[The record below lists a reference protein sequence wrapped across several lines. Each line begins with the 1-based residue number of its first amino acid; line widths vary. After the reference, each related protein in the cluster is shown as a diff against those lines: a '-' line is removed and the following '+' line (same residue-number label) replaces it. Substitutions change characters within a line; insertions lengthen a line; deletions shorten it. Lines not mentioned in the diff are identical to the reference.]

1 MGVVN
6 DLIKDM
12 PLPRM
17 ARVRQHLHAP
27 CVADVEGAVRRV
39 LRDSGV
45 LAGIKRG
52 MRLAVTAGSRGIANI
67 ALITATL
74 IDELRRAGAEPFVVA
89 AMGSHGGAT
98 DSGQLE
104 VLRGYGLTEERL
116 RCPVV
121 SSMRVEKI
129 GDTSDGRPILI
140 DAAAAAADGIV
151 VANRVKPHTSFT
163 GPYESG
169 LMKML
174 AIGLAKQAGAETCHQ
189 EGYGAM
195 AANIE
200 KYGREI
206 LRHANVVFG
215 LAMVENAHDQTCAI
229 AAMRGDQIPKRE
241 PELLRRAKAHMPRI
255 PFGRLDVLIVD
266 WMGKNISGLGMDPH
280 ITGSFA
286 SPYASGPPRPD
297 KLVVLDLT
305 PETHGNANGIGCADV
320 TTRRLFAKF
329 DPETTYPNALTAT
342 LAPAVRLPMIMDNQR
357 LAIQAGIKMA
367 AGFDKR
373 AIRLI
378 RLSDTLHLDE
388 FWISESL
395 LAEAR
400 GDSRMEVLGGLEEL
414 RFDANGDL
422 FADHL

>member
-17 ARVRQHLHAP
+17 ARVRQRLDDERIE
-27 CVADVEGAVRRV
+27 DVEEAVGRA
-39 LRDSGV
+39 LRDGGA
-45 LAGIKRG
+45 LAGVKPG

-67 ALITATL
+67 APITAAL
-74 IDELRRAGAEPFVVA
+74 VDELRRAGTEPFVVA

-98 DSGQLE
+98 DAGQLE
-104 VLRGYGLTEERL
+104 ILRGYGLTEERL

-121 SSMRVEKI
+121 SSMRVKRI
-129 GDTSDGRPILI
+129 GDTPDGRPVLI
-140 DAAAAAADGIV
+140 DAAAAEADGIV

-163 GPYESG
+163 GSYESG

-200 KYGREI
+200 KYGRAI
-206 LRHANVVFG
+206 LRHANVVLG
-215 LAMVENAHDQTCAI
+215 LAVVENARDQTREI
-229 AAMRGDQIPKRE
+229 AAMRGDEIAERE
-241 PELLRRAKAHMPRI
+241 PELLRRAKALMPRI
-255 PFGRLDVLIVD
+255 PFGRLDVLVVD
-266 WMGKNISGLGMDPH
+266 RMGKNISGLGMDPH

-305 PETHGNANGIGCADV
+305 PETHGNANGVGCADV
-320 TTRRLFAKF
+320 TTRRLFAKL

-342 LAPAVRLPMIMDNQR
+342 LSPAVRLPMLMDCQR

-373 AIRLI
+373 AIRLV

-395 LAEAR
+395 LAEAE
-400 GDSRMEVLGGLEEL
+400 GDPRVEVLSGPEDM
-414 RFDANGDL
+414 RFDVNGDL
-422 FADHL
+422 FADL